1 MVSKIIVKESKIHGK
16 GIFTTRDIKKGEIV
30 FIIKGN
36 MVRWEIHNEK
46 ESLYGP
52 DWIGISKTRWIDPN
66 GPARFLNHSCNPNCG
81 IKGKITVRA
90 LRNIKMEEEIIIDY
104 STTEIDKFWHMKCNC
119 GSKNCRKEIQS
130 IQFLPKK
137 VYNKYTPCIPTYFMK
152 VYNKCH
158 NEK

>member
-1 MVSKIIVKESKIHGK
+1 
-16 GIFTTRDIKKGEIV
+16 
-30 FIIKGN
+30 
-36 MVRWEIHNEK
+36 
-46 ESLYGP
+46 
-52 DWIGISKTRWIDPN
+52 
-66 GPARFLNHSCNPNCG
+66 
-81 IKGKITVRA
+81 
-90 LRNIKMEEEIIIDY
+90 MEEEIIIDY